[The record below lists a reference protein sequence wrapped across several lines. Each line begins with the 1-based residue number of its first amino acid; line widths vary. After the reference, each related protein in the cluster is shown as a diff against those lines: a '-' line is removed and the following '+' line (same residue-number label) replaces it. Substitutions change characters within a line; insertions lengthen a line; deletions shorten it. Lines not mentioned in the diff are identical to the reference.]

1 MTDKKDDPSKVAG
14 GSGKA
19 SPSSPDPK
27 RPHAVIDLK
36 ATEVVVNKPF
46 DASKPDA
53 SKDSKPAAATATTG
67 AAGGSAAGT
76 SVPPASAAAK
86 PADPK
91 PADAKPATAA
101 SATTSSKDTGKDAA
115 KAPLNAAPA
124 APAASVAKR
133 SGGFVSHLAAGVVGG
148 ALALVGGQVAAP
160 MLGLD
165 LSGSSQPAPD
175 LAKRLAALEQQ
186 SQRPAA
192 ASADAQ
198 KLATAESRL
207 AKLEETAAALARQQ
221 TTVAADT
228 KALDDKIAAVNG
240 TDNAGTRLAKLEA
253 DLKSLV
259 DAANNDPRNAGRLP
273 QLAQLTAKIGEMETS
288 LVTRTT
294 TVRREIGQEMDQ
306 RFAQTAEQAESA
318 RSRLAARTQA
328 LEQSLKSVSD
338 ETGAIRTAVDAVKSD
353 VENKFKM
360 AAKPADVQSALAPVA
375 TKLTAI
381 EQSVQGVVKSE
392 QDRNATAGNILL
404 SLELTNLKRALDR
417 GGKYASE
424 LAAVKKL
431 AGGKLDLAVLEAQQN
446 TGVPS
451 SQTLAAE
458 LRSLAHAM
466 LDAEAEPADAS
477 VTDRMLSGF
486 KSIVRVRKTSVSAD
500 DKSTEATI
508 ARMEKALTESR
519 LADVLE
525 EAKKLPAKAAAP
537 AQNWLQRIEARYQV
551 DKALAALEAS
561 LKTSLAGGA
570 APAKGN

>member
-14 GSGKA
+14 GAGKP
-19 SPSSPDPK
+19 SPSSADPK

-36 ATEVVVNKPF
+36 ATEVVVNKTPEQAKPSDPPKA
-46 DASKPDA
+46 DAA
-53 SKDSKPAAATATTG
+53 KDQKAAATAGATG
-67 AAGGSAAGT
+67 AAAGAAAGT
-76 SVPPASAAAK
+76 TGPASAAASK
-86 PADPK
+86 TADPK
-91 PADAKPATAA
+91 AAASAAKPAETAKPA
-101 SATTSSKDTGKDAA
+101 SPG
-115 KAPLNAAPA
+115 PAPA
-124 APAASVAKR
+124 PISAKR
-133 SGGFVSHLAAGVVGG
+133 SGGFVSHLAAGVIGG
-148 ALALVGGQVAAP
+148 ALALVGGQAAGP
-160 MLGLD
+160 LLGLD
-165 LSGSSQPAPD
+165 FTGTPQPPPD
-175 LAKRLAALEQQ
+175 LVKRLAALEQTQ
-186 SQRPAA
+186 AQRTATPS
-192 ASADAQ
+192 SAGDAQ
-198 KLATAESRL
+198 KLAAAESRL

-221 TTVAADT
+221 TAVAADT
-228 KALDDKIAAVNG
+228 KALDDKIAAING

-259 DAANNDPRNAGRLP
+259 DAANNDPKNAGRLP
-273 QLAQLTAKIGEMETS
+273 QLAQLTAKIGEMETA

-294 TVRREIGQEMDQ
+294 TVRREIGQELDQ

-318 RSRLAARTQA
+318 RSRLAARTQT

-338 ETGAIRTAVDAVKSD
+338 EAGAIRTAVDALKSD
-353 VENKFKM
+353 IDNKFKQ
-360 AAKPADVQSALAPVA
+360 AAKPADVQSAVAPIT
-375 TKLTAI
+375 TKLAAI

-392 QDRNATAGNILL
+392 HDRNATAGNILL
-404 SLELTNLKRALDR
+404 SLELSNLKRALER

-431 AGGKLDLAVLEAQQN
+431 AGGKLDLAILEAQQN
-446 TGVPS
+446 AGVPS
-451 SQTLAAE
+451 AQMLATE
-458 LRSLAHAM
+458 LRGLAHTM

-486 KSIVRVRKTSVSAD
+486 KSIVRVRKTNFAAD

-525 EAKKLPAKAAAP
+525 EAKKLPPKAAAP
-537 AQNWLQRIEARYQV
+537 AQSWLQRIDARYQV

-561 LKTSLAGGA
+561 LKTSLAGSA

>member
-1 MTDKKDDPSKVAG
+1 MTDKKDESAKAAG
-14 GSGKA
+14 APQKP
-19 SPSSPDPK
+19 SPSSVDPK

-36 ATEVVVNKPF
+36 ATEVVVNKPSEPPKA
-46 DASKPDA
+46 DASKSDATKPDA
-53 SKDSKPAAATATTG
+53 AKPDPKAATATAGAAAGG
-67 AAGGSAAGT
+67 AAGA
-76 SVPPASAAAK
+76 ASAKPFDAKPSIDPKAAASTSAKSADAAK
-86 PADPK
+86 PATP
-91 PADAKPATAA
+91 P
-101 SATTSSKDTGKDAA
+101 
-115 KAPLNAAPA
+115 PA
-124 APAASVAKR
+124 AVVAKR
-133 SGGFVSHLAAGVVGG
+133 SGGLVSHLAAGVVGG
-148 ALALVGGQVAAP
+148 ALALFGGQAAGP

-165 LSGSSQPAPD
+165 LSGTPQPPPD
-175 LAKRLAALEQQ
+175 LVKRLAALEQAQ

-192 ASADAQ
+192 SSADAQ
-198 KLATAESRL
+198 KLAVAESRL
-207 AKLEETAAALARQQ
+207 AKLEEAAAALARQQ
-221 TTVAADT
+221 TAVAADT

-253 DLKSLV
+253 ELKSLV
-259 DAANNDPRNAGRLP
+259 DAANNDPKNAGRLP
-273 QLAQLTAKIGEMETS
+273 QLAQLTAKIGEMETA

-294 TVRREIGQEMDQ
+294 TVRREIGQELDQ

-318 RSRLAARTQA
+318 RSRLAARTQT
-328 LEQSLKSVSD
+328 LEQSLKSVAD
-338 ETGAIRTAVDAVKSD
+338 EAGAVRTAVDALKSD
-353 VENKFKM
+353 VEAKFKQ
-360 AAKPADVQSALAPVA
+360 AAKPADVQSVVAPVA
-375 TKLTAI
+375 AKLATI

-404 SLELTNLKRALDR
+404 SLELANLKRALDR

-451 SQTLAAE
+451 AQTLANE
-458 LRSLAHAM
+458 LRALAHAM
-466 LDAEAEPADAS
+466 LDAEAEPADAT

-486 KSIVRVRKTSVSAD
+486 KSIVRVRKTNVGPD

>member
-1 MTDKKDDPSKVAG
+1 MTDKKDDPSKVAAG
-14 GSGKA
+14 AGKP
-19 SPSSPDPK
+19 SPSSNDPK

-36 ATEVVVNKPF
+36 ATEVVVNKPSEQ
-46 DASKPDA
+46 AK
-53 SKDSKPAAATATTG
+53 
-67 AAGGSAAGT
+67 SAD
-76 SVPPASAAAK
+76 PPKADAAK
-86 PADPK
+86 DQK
-91 PADAKPATAA
+91 TAA
-101 SATTSSKDTGKDAA
+101 SAGVTGAA
-115 KAPLNAAPA
+115 AGASAGTAVPPSANASKAPDPKTAATASKPGDTARPA
-124 APAASVAKR
+124 PVTAKR

-148 ALALVGGQVAAP
+148 ALALIGGQAAGP

-165 LSGSSQPAPD
+165 FTGTPQPPPD
-175 LAKRLAALEQQ
+175 LVKRLAALEQ
-186 SQRPAA
+186 SQAQRAA
-192 ASADAQ
+192 TPLSSGDAQ
-198 KLATAESRL
+198 KLAATEGRL

-221 TTVAADT
+221 TAAAADT
-228 KALDDKIAAVNG
+228 KALDDKIAAING
-240 TDNAGTRLAKLEA
+240 TDNAGTRLTKLET
-253 DLKSLV
+253 DLKALV
-259 DAANNDPRNAGRLP
+259 DAANNDPKNSGRLP
-273 QLAQLTAKIGEMETS
+273 QLAQLTAKIGEMETA

-318 RSRLAARTQA
+318 RSRLAARTQT

-338 ETGAIRTAVDAVKSD
+338 EAGAIRTAVDAMKSD
-353 VENKFKM
+353 VEAKFKQ
-360 AAKPADVQSALAPVA
+360 AAKPADVQSAVAPIT
-375 TKLTAI
+375 TKLASI

-431 AGGKLDLAVLEAQQN
+431 AGGRLDLAILEAQQN

-451 SQTLAAE
+451 AQMLATE
-458 LRSLAHAM
+458 LRGLAHTM

-486 KSIVRVRKTSVSAD
+486 KSIVRVRKTNFAAD

-508 ARMEKALTESR
+508 ARMEKALTEGR

-525 EAKKLPAKAAAP
+525 EARKLPSKAAAP
-537 AQNWLQRIEARYQV
+537 AQNWLQRIDARYQV